1 MGMGRL
7 QTVIAL
13 FAVAS
18 VVIVTLG
25 ATAASGGDSE
35 GERYRAYSLLRE
47 RLKTCS
53 LDRGWRHLGTTAR
66 RRCAKL
72 RRQYVLYAVS
82 GESSEF
88 FVFCKRAARRCPP
101 APIGARD
108 PRAPI
113 PQGSTIFR

>member
-1 MGMGRL
+1 MGRL
-7 QTVIAL
+7 RTVIAL
-13 FAVAS
+13 LAVAS
-18 VVIVTLG
+18 VVMGTLG
-25 ATAASGGDSE
+25 AGVASGGDSV

-53 LDRGWRHLGTTAR
+53 LDRSWQHLGTSAR
-66 RRCAKL
+66 RRCVRL

-88 FVFCKRAARRCPP
+88 FVFCKRAARRCPA
-101 APIGARD
+101 APYGARD

-113 PQGSTIFR
+113 PRGSTIFR